1 MTNYPQLE
9 SLWLQSSLTF
19 KCWMGVGGKCTT
31 RRKWDRDWVGAPG
44 PVFSLWHSYAFNAL
58 LDLLE
63 TKCCQ
68 NGMFWRKMSY
78 KRLCQFARLYFDSVI
93 ER

>member
-1 MTNYPQLE
+1 MIFTPSPQPVAAQLADFHV
-9 SLWLQSSLTF
+9 SDD
-19 KCWMGVGGKCTT
+19 GVGEKCAAQM
-31 RRKWDRDWVGAPG
+31 KWDRDWVVAPG

-78 KRLCQFARLYFDSVI
+78 KRLCQFARLYFDSMI